1 MKRLLLV
8 LGLLAACT
16 PVHAAEPAARTPR
29 ADEVKLAV
37 FQYATGDH
45 PVPIACATD
54 PVGGHVHGAPVYR
67 LEVDRPFEYR
77 IEPRWTGG
85 RTDLDVIFEV
95 KVDAD
100 INPVD
105 PDDIDGNG
113 FANQWSQL
121 THLGPQ
127 TKNREMAQIGQHV
140 TLGSGFLLHP
150 MPGFPILW
158 HFRVDFQ
165 LGKQNGPKRVC
176 EGRVLVVRAP

>member
-1 MKRLLLV
+1 MNRRVLLV
-8 LGLLAACT
+8 LGLLAACA
-16 PVHAAEPAARTPR
+16 PQVHAADTARAPR
-29 ADEVKLAV
+29 ADEVKLEI

-45 PVPIACATD
+45 PVPIACAD
-54 PVGGHVHGAPVYR
+54 NPPDGHVHNAPVYR
-67 LEVDRPFEYR
+67 LAVDRPFEYR

-85 RTDLDVIFEV
+85 SEPLDVIFEV

-100 INPVD
+100 IK
-105 PDDIDGNG
+105 PDDMDGDG

-127 TKNREMAQIGQHV
+127 TRNREMAQVGQHV
-140 TLGSGFLLHP
+140 TLGSGPLLHP

-165 LGKQNGPKRVC
+165 LGSQSGPKRVC
-176 EGRVLVVRAP
+176 EGRVLVERANS